1 MSTLEEQLRDYATAV
16 AGRPRHLEPVNDE
29 DPGHVPRS
37 WMGRVVLVGVLL
49 VFVGLA
55 ALALTVT
62 RSGDDRPAPSTDGT
76 VVTPDEGP
84 SVAPSGFSFYP
95 FVDPETGEDMIGYVT
110 FVPLPGSIR
119 PALLDPVE
127 VRIPVFA
134 EGSVNSAVVGYDY
147 SFLGF
152 VPKRAADAPTF
163 DSRALYLGH
172 FGCDP
177 RDDSAVDVVSCR
189 DQALRIGPREPGS

>member
-1 MSTLEEQLRDYATAV
+1 MSTLEEQLRGYATAV
-16 AGRPRHLEPVNDE
+16 AGPARHIEPGNDQ
-29 DPGHVPRS
+29 DPGDVPQS
-37 WMGRVVLVGVLL
+37 WVGRGVLIGVLL
-49 VFVGLA
+49 MFMGLA

-76 VVTPDEGP
+76 IVAPDGAP
-84 SVAPSGFSFYP
+84 YAAPSGFSFYP
-95 FVDPETGEDMIGYVT
+95 FADPQTGEDLLGYIT

-127 VRIPVFA
+127 MRIPVFA
-134 EGSVNSAVVGYDY
+134 EGSVNSAIVGYDY

-152 VPKRAADAPTF
+152 VAKRAADDPSF
-163 DSRALYLGH
+163 DSRALYLDH

-177 RDDSAVDVVSCR
+177 RDGSAVDVMSCR
-189 DQALRIGPREPGS
+189 DRALRIGPREAGS